1 MSQLDK
7 VVYLQPPVAFDVK
20 REWNKKGYRV
30 DEIQNMPEGFDNPAN
45 EAEPTEEKPKRG
57 K

>member
-7 VVYLQPPVAFDVK
+7 VVYLQPPVEFDVK

-30 DEIQNMPEGFDNPAN
+30 DELQNMPDGFENPSEP
-45 EAEPTEEKPKRG
+45 EAEKPKG
-57 K
+57 KK